1 MAGLNMAHR
10 YTLLLVDDEQDFLDE
25 IKSYFEKR
33 EFTVTTALSGE
44 DGLAKLRQQVFDVA
58 LIDLC
63 MPQMSGLELIQKIN
77 DELIPV
83 SIAIIT
89 GHGGETEAVAA
100 LNMGGIVHAW
110 FTKGSYDMAELY
122 QRVKSLAQVVPEDKL
137 DEFFALFE
145 ATNE

>member
-1 MAGLNMAHR
+1 MTHR
-10 YTLLLVDDEQDFLDE
+10 YNLLVIDDEQDFLDA

-33 EFTVTTALSGE
+33 EFAVTTALSGE
-44 DGLAKLRQQVFDVA
+44 EGLEKLHQQQFDVA

-77 DELIPV
+77 EELIPV

-89 GHGGETEAVAA
+89 GHGRQEDAIAA

-110 FTKGSYDMAELY
+110 FTKGGYDMADLY
-122 QRVKSLAQVVPEDKL
+122 QRVKELAQVIPEEKL
-137 DEFFALFE
+137 NEFFSLFE
-145 ATNE
+145 TAE